1 VTELRDA
8 SKMARLAAG
17 CYRDFAAIA
26 EEEGLFF
33 VAEGRTEYTKW
44 CIADELKNGVVS
56 RRHVLVRGVE
66 LRGGDTGVD
75 RVGLWSKLAQCWPV
89 PFEREFTPDDCP
101 LVVHQGVAEV
111 AEGVWKQIRTFV
123 QHRPRG
129 SEIVFGGHSLGGAVG
144 LILMCY
150 CRSRLNLPL
159 EVISPTYTFGAPPV
173 VARDTSAR
181 SSARVF
187 PAGFRKPVVE
197 PASTSKLS
205 KNKAGP
211 PVQSTTDALTA
222 MQLTPYHVQQFVQ
235 GLDIIPR
242 VFLSVDPIWTTAMK
256 NPVLSRVMEWRTSLI
271 GGTLMSSSRFLYELH
286 GLVYLM
292 EWNKIRG
299 TAVKVVSGDAAGEAL
314 SHGPALAA
322 DVLAGQP
329 MLAVQSLMDH
339 SSQNYA
345 WELTNIA
352 VVEERRLKK
361 LPPSSAA

>member
-1 VTELRDA
+1 
-8 SKMARLAAG
+8 MARLAAG

-44 CIADELKNGVVS
+44 CIADELKGGVVS

-66 LRGGDTGVD
+66 LKGGMDSID

-89 PFEREFTPDDCP
+89 PFERQYTPEDCP

-111 AEGVWKQIRTFV
+111 AEGVWAQVRTFV

-129 SEIVFGGHSLGGAVG
+129 SEIIFGGHSLGGAVG
-144 LILMCY
+144 FILMCY
-150 CRSRLNLPL
+150 CRSRLNLPADA
-159 EVISPTYTFGAPPV
+159 ISPSYTFGAPPV
-173 VARDTSAR
+173 VARDTSAG
-181 SSARVF
+181 SKARVF
-187 PAGFRKPVVE
+187 PAGFRKPIVE
-197 PASTSKLS
+197 PASTSGTELS
-205 KNKAGP
+205 TNNAGP
-211 PVQSTTDALTA
+211 KTDALVA
-222 MQLTPYHVQQFVQ
+222 MQLSPYHVQQYVQ

-242 VFLSVDPIWTTAMK
+242 CFLSVDPIWSAAMK
-256 NPVLSRVMEWRTSLI
+256 NPVLSTVMEWRSSLI

-299 TAVKVVSGDAAGEAL
+299 TAVKVVSGEAAAEAL

-322 DVLAGQP
+322 DVLAAQP

-345 WELTNIA
+345 WELTNIV
-352 VVEERRLKK
+352 VVEQRRQKK
-361 LPPSSAA
+361 LPPPKS